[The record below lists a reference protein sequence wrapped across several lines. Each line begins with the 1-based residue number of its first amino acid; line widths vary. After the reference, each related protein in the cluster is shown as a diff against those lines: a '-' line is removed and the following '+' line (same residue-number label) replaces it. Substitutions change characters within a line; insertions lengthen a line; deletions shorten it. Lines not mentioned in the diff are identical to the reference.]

1 MATILIVDD
10 CADIRT
16 YLRTMLEGAG
26 HIIVEAGSGQE
37 ALRAWNAPHPDLVIT
52 DHSMPGMSGV
62 ELIRAL
68 GQWQPGV
75 KGILMSAGQDPRL
88 AGSPNHSSAWPFL
101 QKPFAFEGLRQVID
115 SLLLAQPSEPD

>member
-1 MATILIVDD
+1 MPRLSAVGISGLQ
-10 CADIRT
+10 
-16 YLRTMLEGAG
+16 AG
-26 HIIVEAGSGQE
+26 EDVK
-37 ALRAWNAPHPDLVIT
+37 
-52 DHSMPGMSGV
+52 
-62 ELIRAL
+62 
-68 GQWQPGV
+68 WQPGV